1 MALSVLRLGMSLV
14 RMNKPTE
21 AIRFLA
27 DFDVSLTLE
36 SRQEVAKQFTGIQVM
51 LQPIIFRSSYRDI
64 LLIMSIVNK
73 AIALFS
79 GNSEQPQE
87 LQQTNFD
94 SARTI
99 AERNSNEQISTRKLY
114 SPSTA
119 AAKVVATSEEV
130 CHDHSTRNI

>member
-1 MALSVLRLGMSLV
+1 
-14 RMNKPTE
+14 MNKPTE
-21 AIRFLA
+21 AIRFLD

-94 SARTI
+94 SARTV

>member
-21 AIRFLA
+21 AIRFLD

-94 SARTI
+94 SARTV

>member
-1 MALSVLRLGMSLV
+1 MALSILRLGMSLV

-21 AIRFLA
+21 AIRFLD

-87 LQQTNFD
+87 LQQTNVD
-94 SARTI
+94 SARTV

-114 SPSTA
+114 SPPTA